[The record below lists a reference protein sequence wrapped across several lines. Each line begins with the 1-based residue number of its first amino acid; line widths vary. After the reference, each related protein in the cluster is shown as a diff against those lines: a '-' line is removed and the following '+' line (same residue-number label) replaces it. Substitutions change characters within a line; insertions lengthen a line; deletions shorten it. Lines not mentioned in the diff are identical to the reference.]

1 MHITFQVAV
10 LENESYLVNHILP
23 LEIVEWLRIWLW
35 TVSAGLWHFLIFYQL
50 SGFKPSSFY
59 FVLEYISLLGVSWF
73 LNNVRGCS
81 HAHSL
86 SHRYG
91 FRPNHNENN
100 LIFILSKPFY
110 QANMMILD
118 VDIEFLRQLLTLGK
132 SYFSHNHAFRQ
143 KIEHLSIIPT

>member
-1 MHITFQVAV
+1 MLFLVIFWPLLTEFSDYFYRYQNAFRVIFKVTV

-23 LEIVEWLRIWLW
+23 LEILQWLWIWLW
-35 TVSAGLWHFLIFYQL
+35 AVSTGLWHFLMFFYQFG
-50 SGFKPSSFY
+50 GFKPSTFY
-59 FVLEYISLLGVSWF
+59 FVLECISLLGVSWF

-110 QANMMILD
+110 
-118 VDIEFLRQLLTLGK
+118 
-132 SYFSHNHAFRQ
+132 
-143 KIEHLSIIPT
+143 

>member
-1 MHITFQVAV
+1 MEIALATTNRFLLLFFLYKMHITFQVAV

-23 LEIVEWLRIWLW
+23 LEIVEWLRIWLR
-35 TVSAGLWHFLIFYQL
+35 TVSAGLWHFLIFYKL

-100 LIFILSKPFY
+100 LIFILSKSFY
-110 QANMMILD
+110 
-118 VDIEFLRQLLTLGK
+118 
-132 SYFSHNHAFRQ
+132 
-143 KIEHLSIIPT
+143 

>member
-1 MHITFQVAV
+1 MHIIFQVTV

-23 LEIVEWLRIWLW
+23 LEIVEWLRIWLR

-100 LIFILSKPFY
+100 LIFILSKPLGQHDDFGRRY
-110 QANMMILD
+110 WI
-118 VDIEFLRQLLTLGK
+118 LRQLLTLGK
-132 SYFSHNHAFRQ
+132 SYFSHNHAFRKQ
-143 KIEHLSIIPT
+143 IEHLSIIPT